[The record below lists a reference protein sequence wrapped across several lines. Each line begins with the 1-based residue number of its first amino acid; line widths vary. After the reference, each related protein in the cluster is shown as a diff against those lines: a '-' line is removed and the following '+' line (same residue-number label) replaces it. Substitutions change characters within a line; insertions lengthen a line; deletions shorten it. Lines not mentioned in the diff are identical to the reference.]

1 MDWIQIGQGW
11 YDFAKNEFENVR
23 VCDIAHSLSQINRFT
38 GNAYGNYSVAAHSV
52 IGAEYIEKEHH
63 DPLTALYFLTHDAH
77 ECAMSDIPR
86 PVFNSLP
93 LEAQRALR
101 RMKETIDNRIH
112 FLLNIPWPP
121 IPSIQSL
128 VKRMD
133 DTMLAT
139 EKRDIMPLCTRQ
151 WSLPYAPL
159 KDRNIHLSNSENDE
173 NLWLGHY
180 RHLMAR
186 NELQLPENIA

>member
-11 YDFAKNEFENVR
+11 YDFAKGEFENVT
-23 VCDIAHSLSQINRFT
+23 VQDIAHSLSQINRFT
-38 GNAYGNYSVAAHSV
+38 GNAYGNYSVAAHSI
-52 IGAEYIEKEHH
+52 IGAEYLETEGK
-63 DPLTALYFLTHDAH
+63 DPLAALYFLTHDAH

-86 PVFNSLP
+86 PVMNSLVP
-93 LEAQRALR
+93 SAQHDLR
-101 RMKETIDNRIH
+101 VMKGQIDKRIH

-121 IPSIQSL
+121 IPSIRDM
-128 VKRMD
+128 VKQMD
-133 DTMLAT
+133 DVMLAT
-139 EKRDIMPLCTRQ
+139 EKRDIMPPCSRQ

-159 KDRNIHLSNSENDE
+159 KDRNIYLSNSENDE

-186 NELQLPENIA
+186 NELQLPENMA